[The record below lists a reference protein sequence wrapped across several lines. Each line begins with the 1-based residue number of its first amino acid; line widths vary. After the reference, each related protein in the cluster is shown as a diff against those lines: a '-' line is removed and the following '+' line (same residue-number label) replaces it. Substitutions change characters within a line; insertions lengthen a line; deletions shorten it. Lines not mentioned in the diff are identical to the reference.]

1 MTSATWARS
10 AARRP
15 TRWPEGKKFSQLFVY
30 FYNLFVYFFRLLAD
44 LPADELS
51 CEGRTTTTTT
61 ELEFLADR
69 DGGSSLS
76 SQHFFLFTSASLLI
90 LQKRIE
96 SVIKSTWNPRYKY
109 RFRLKGGPRPRVE

>member
-1 MTSATWARS
+1 MTWATWARS

-15 TRWPEGKKFSQLFVY
+15 TRWPEGKKFCQLFVY
-30 FYNLFVYFFRLLAD
+30 FYHLFVYFFRLLAD

-69 DGGSSLS
+69 DGGESSLS
-76 SQHFFLFTSASLLI
+76 SET
-90 LQKRIE
+90 
-96 SVIKSTWNPRYKY
+96 
-109 RFRLKGGPRPRVE
+109 FRPLT